1 MTKPL
6 PPPSATG
13 VRIAGD
19 HYQWLIAWH
28 ACVTALRDQLTGE
41 PNPAVKVG
49 VEVDGAGNL
58 DDVVLYR
65 QRPPHT
71 YHQVK
76 YTVDSSTPVNASY
89 LTTPTDT
96 GGRSILAKIA
106 ASWRKLTQAGDPVEL
121 RFISNRAPDPADP
134 LIAGRD
140 ARTGLLLPH
149 AADGG
154 PRSRRGQARVGWAAA
169 AGITEPAL
177 LELLAVLRFDLAR
190 DPTHLYET
198 VSLTMLVSGLRA
210 EPSAVAAGADWVAQQ
225 VRDGHRE
232 LDLDTIH
239 QAVDDL
245 QLHAGV
251 ARTVVSVA
259 TLKPDPVAHQ
269 AHHALD
275 WVDRFDGNDAYSK
288 RRPKPPATWTHLQTE
303 IENIPAHLGGADN
316 IVITGSLRQA
326 TAFTVGAALRMVTN
340 TDLAVVQRGQLWSSD
355 TPYST
360 PATPTITS
368 RDLNL
373 GQELGVAIEVATPIT
388 SDVLSFARDHEL
400 PIGRLVI
407 ISPPGGP
414 RDNAVNGPA
423 DACALAVG
431 IRDAVRREVRRHVR
445 VHLFLAGPMGL
456 ALLLGHRW
464 NRVAPTTI
472 YEDLQAAGYEAAFTI
487 TA

>member
-1 MTKPL
+1 MIGPL

-28 ACVTALRDQLTGE
+28 TCVTALRDQLTGE

-49 VEVDGAGNL
+49 IEVDGAGNL

-65 QRPPHT
+65 RYPPHT
-71 YHQVK
+71 YNQVK
-76 YTVDSSTPVNASY
+76 YTVDSSTPVNATY

-96 GGRSILAKIA
+96 GGPSILAKIA

-121 RFISNRAPDPADP
+121 GFVSNRAPDPADP

-149 AADGG
+149 AADRG
-154 PRSRRGQARVGWAAA
+154 PRSRRGRARAWWAAA
-169 AGITEPAL
+169 AGLTEPDL
-177 LELLAVLRFDLAR
+177 LDLLAVLRFDLAR
-190 DPTHLYET
+190 DPTHLHET

-210 EPSAVAAGADWVAQQ
+210 DPPAVTAGADWVAQQ
-225 VRDGHRE
+225 VRHGHRE
-232 LDLDTIH
+232 LNLDAIRR
-239 QAVDDL
+239 AVDEL
-245 QLHAGV
+245 QLHAGP
-251 ARTVVSVA
+251 ARTVVSIA

-288 RRPKPPATWTHLQTE
+288 RRPKPPATWTDLQTE
-303 IENIPAHLGGADN
+303 IENIPGHLGGAAN

-360 PATPTITS
+360 PATPAITS
-368 RDLNL
+368 HDLNL

-388 SDVLSFARDHEL
+388 SDVLSFTRDHEL
-400 PIGRLVI
+400 PIGRLVV

-423 DACALAVG
+423 DACAFAVG
-431 IRDAVRREVRRHVR
+431 IRDAVRREVRGHVR

-472 YEDLQAAGYEAAFTI
+472 YEDLQADGYEAAFTI

>member
-1 MTKPL
+1 MIKPL

-41 PNPAVKVG
+41 PNPVIRVG

-58 DDVVLYR
+58 DDIVLYR

-71 YHQVK
+71 YNQVK
-76 YTVDSSTPVNASY
+76 YTVDSSTPVNTTY

-96 GGRSILAKIA
+96 GGPSILSKIT
-106 ASWRKLTQAGDPVEL
+106 ASLRKLTQSGDPVEL
-121 RFISNRAPDPADP
+121 GFITNRAPDPTDP

-149 AADGG
+149 GADGG
-154 PRSRRGQARVGWAAA
+154 PRSRRGQTRARWTAA
-169 AGITEPAL
+169 AGLTEPDL

-190 DPTHLYET
+190 DPTHLHET
-198 VSLTMLVSGLRA
+198 VALTMLVSGLRA
-210 EPSAVAAGADWVAQQ
+210 DSSAVAAGADWVARQ

-232 LDLDTIH
+232 LDLD
-239 QAVDDL
+239 AVRRVVDGL
-245 QLHAGV
+245 QLHAGP
-251 ARTVVSVA
+251 ARTVVSIA

-269 AHHALD
+269 AHQALD
-275 WVDRFDGNDAYSK
+275 WVDRFDGNDAYTK
-288 RRPKPPATWTHLQTE
+288 RRPKPPATWTDLQTD
-303 IENIPAHLGGADN
+303 IESIPGHLGGAAN

-355 TPYST
+355 TPYSA
-360 PATPTITS
+360 PAIPTMTS
-368 RDLNL
+368 HDLGL
-373 GQELGVAIEVATPIT
+373 GGDLGVVIEIATPIK
-388 SDVLSFARDHEL
+388 SDVLSFARDHDL
-400 PIGRLVI
+400 PVGRLVVI
-407 ISPPGGP
+407 TPPSGP
-414 RDNAVNGPA
+414 RDNAVSGAA

-431 IRDAVRREVRRHVR
+431 IRDAVRSEVRGYAR
-445 VHLFLAGPMGL
+445 VHLFLAGPMGF

-472 YEDLQAAGYEAAFTI
+472 YEDLQTDGYEAAFTI